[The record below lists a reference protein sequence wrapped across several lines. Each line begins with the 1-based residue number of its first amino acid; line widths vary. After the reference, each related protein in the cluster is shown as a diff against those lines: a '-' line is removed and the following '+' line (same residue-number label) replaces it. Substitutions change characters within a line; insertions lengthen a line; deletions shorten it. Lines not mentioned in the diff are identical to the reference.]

1 MVPMVNTAE
10 EARNIVKWCK
20 FPPMGVRGQGS
31 PFSAF
36 ASGLTTPEYV
46 KTANQNILT
55 IVQIETPEAV
65 KNAAEIAAV
74 EGVGEWAL
82 ALLRSELLPLPHSL
96 KES

>member
-1 MVPMVNTAE
+1 MVPMVNTAQ
-10 EARNIVKWCK
+10 EARDIVKWCK

-46 KTANQNILT
+46 QGANKNILT

-65 KNAAEIAAV
+65 KNAGEIAAV
-74 EGVGEWAL
+74 EGVGESGVSSLAVPAL
-82 ALLRSELLPLPHSL
+82 SALS
-96 KES
+96 